1 LAKKDRKDGVFNSEK
16 NQQVLNILN
25 LENYSF
31 DSNAKAAMNKITV
44 NVNNNNDQVQNNNQ
58 NNEKYLEDF
67 INNPS

>member
-1 LAKKDRKDGVFNSEK
+1 
-16 NQQVLNILN
+16 VLNILN

>member
-1 LAKKDRKDGVFNSEK
+1 M
-16 NQQVLNILN
+16 LNILN

-44 NVNNNNDQVQNNNQ
+44 NVNNNNDQIQNNNQ